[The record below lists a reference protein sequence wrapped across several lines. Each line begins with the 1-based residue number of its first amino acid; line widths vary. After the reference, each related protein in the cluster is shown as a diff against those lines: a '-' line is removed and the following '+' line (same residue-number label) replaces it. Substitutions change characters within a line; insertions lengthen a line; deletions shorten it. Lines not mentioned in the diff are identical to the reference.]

1 MEAKTNWLAIITSIV
16 ASMVI
21 GFLWYGM
28 LFQEQ
33 WMAGNGITMEGEKMF
48 KNGAEIPMTPTPMV
62 VNLLSMVVY
71 ALIFNWLLKRMNV
84 STWQSGA
91 VFGASIGIIVFL
103 GVLTGN
109 LFAVN
114 PSSLSMIDGSYS
126 FVMFTLIGAII
137 GGWRKK

>member
-33 WMAGNGITMEGEKMF
+33 WMAGNGITMEGEKML

-126 FVMFTLIGAII
+126 FVMFTLMGAII

>member
-62 VNLLSMVVY
+62 FNILSMVVY

-91 VFGASIGIIVFL
+91 IFGATIGLIMLL
-103 GVLTGN
+103 GVITGN

-114 PSSLSMIDGSYS
+114 PFSLSMVDGSYS
-126 FVMFTLIGAII
+126 FVMFTLMGAII